1 MRPIMYDE
9 DLEFYINK
17 SKEWIT
23 TLESMK
29 LNNEFKYVYS
39 WVEKEIGETYL
50 LLDMLKRIKQNKK
63 MERNNEDNSL

>member
-1 MRPIMYDE
+1 MYDE

>member
-1 MRPIMYDE
+1 MYDE

-17 SKEWIT
+17 SKEWIA

-29 LNNEFKYVYS
+29 LNSEFKCVYS

-63 MERNNEDNSL
+63 MEKKNEDNSL